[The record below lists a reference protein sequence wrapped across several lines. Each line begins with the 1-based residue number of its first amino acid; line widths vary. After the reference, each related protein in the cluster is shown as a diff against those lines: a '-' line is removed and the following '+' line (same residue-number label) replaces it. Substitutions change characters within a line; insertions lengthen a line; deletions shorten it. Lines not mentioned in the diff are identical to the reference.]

1 MLNRLPSPL
10 NRLLGSSLRLKS
22 ILVFALALGLLLVTY
37 PSSPSISIL
46 PSSWSQKHRYP
57 PYMPKDQ
64 SDNGGDSQ
72 PGGEGEEGLNLSLL
86 PEYYVIPFGKS
97 LKFPQETFDTPL
109 LRPLGRRLHSFLTRA
124 DGWDLEESNRLNEK
138 GCPRRNSD
146 NMVNPDQ
153 YFGEIDYWNK
163 ISTDD
168 IAERRAQVVR
178 WLEKRISAGEKV
190 IGEWDDGEGR
200 GIVMTAGN
208 QVSPPQSAVYRH
220 LFGSLG
226 HHATDDHRAQTP
238 QKARSGTTRRGVPL

>member
-10 NRLLGSSLRLKS
+10 NRLPGSSVRLRA
-22 ILVFALALGLLLVTY
+22 ILLFALAIIIFLVTY
-37 PSSPSISIL
+37 PSSPSIS
-46 PSSWSQKHRYP
+46 PPWAQGQKHRYP

-64 SDNGGDSQ
+64 SVNGGDSQ

-97 LKFPQETFDTPL
+97 LRFPQEAFDTPL

-124 DGWDLEESNRLNEK
+124 DGWDLDESNMLNEK

-178 WLEKRISAGEKV
+178 WLENRINAGEKV

-208 QVSPPQSAVYRH
+208 QVSSP
-220 LFGSLG
+220 
-226 HHATDDHRAQTP
+226 
-238 QKARSGTTRRGVPL
+238 

>member
-10 NRLLGSSLRLKS
+10 NRLLGSSFRLKAVF
-22 ILVFALALGLLLVTY
+22 VFALAIVVLLVTY
-37 PSSPSISIL
+37 PPSSSIS
-46 PSSWSQKHRYP
+46 SSWSQGRVHRYP
-57 PYMPKDQ
+57 PYMPQD
-64 SDNGGDSQ
+64 DSVANQ
-72 PGGEGEEGLNLSLL
+72 PTGEDGEETLNLSLL

-109 LRPLGRRLHSFLTRA
+109 LRPLGRRLHAFLTRA

-163 ISTDD
+163 ISTGD
-168 IAERRAQVVR
+168 IAERRAQIVR
-178 WLEKRISAGEKV
+178 WLEGRINAGQKV

-208 QVSPPQSAVYRH
+208 QVSSW
-220 LFGSLG
+220 
-226 HHATDDHRAQTP
+226 
-238 QKARSGTTRRGVPL
+238 